1 MNPRPGGSE
10 GPEDV
15 DAAFAEIVADL
26 EREGLGSG
34 LTGERPTAAPEAP
47 GPPVTKRP
55 EDTDP
60 NTGPPPAPGPTPDA
74 AAEPNWHGSDVEWDW
89 SGGDE
94 SEPEE
99 EHYVPPEPPP
109 LPKLRPGTIFGMLLI
124 VIGIFLLV
132 APAIIGLGARI
143 ATPLALISLAAGI
156 GWLVLRMRQGPPPD
170 SGWDDGAQ
178 L

>member
-1 MNPRPGGSE
+1 MNPRSGGPD

-26 EREGLGSG
+26 EREGLGAN
-34 LTGERPTAAPEAP
+34 LTEDTADITDIAEALAAERPPDPEPETPPKKPADWRAA
-47 GPPVTKRP
+47 
-55 EDTDP
+55 
-60 NTGPPPAPGPTPDA
+60 
-74 AAEPNWHGSDVEWDW
+74 DVDWDW
-89 SGGDE
+89 ASA
-94 SEPEE
+94 SEE
-99 EHYVPPEPPP
+99 EHYVPPDPPP
-109 LPKLRPGTIFGMLLI
+109 LPRLRASTIFGLVLI
-124 VIGIFLLV
+124 LIGIFLLA
-132 APAIIGLGARI
+132 APAVIGLAARI